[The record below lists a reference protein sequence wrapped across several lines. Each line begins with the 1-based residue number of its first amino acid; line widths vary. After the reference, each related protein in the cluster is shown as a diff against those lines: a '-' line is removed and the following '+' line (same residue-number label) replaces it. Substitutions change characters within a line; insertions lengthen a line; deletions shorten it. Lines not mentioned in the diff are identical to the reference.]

1 MSTLDVYLAFTLGA
15 IGSLHCI
22 QMCGPIVL
30 SYSLPIVQY
39 SRRQQIMA
47 HLFYNAGRIVTYALL
62 GSIAGLA
69 GGAAGAL
76 GRLAGFEHVVV
87 ITAGSLMI
95 IAGLVMSGILPSGP
109 LAAFYR
115 FRPASSLTRKVGALL
130 KSPAAASKFSTGIL
144 LGFLPCGLV
153 YTALLKA
160 METASLTGGIVTM
173 ICFGLGTTW
182 SLVLLGLFSSTISPW
197 LRRRANALA
206 AIGVT
211 LMGCFLVYR
220 GIAASMHQTFSHH

>member
-1 MSTLDVYLAFTLGA
+1 MNTLDFYLAFTLGV

-30 SYSLPIVQY
+30 SYSLPIVTY
-39 SRRQQIMA
+39 SRRQQIIA
-47 HLFYNAGRIVTYALL
+47 HLAYNSGRIVTYGLLGALAGLL
-62 GSIAGLA
+62 GSAAGL
-69 GGAAGAL
+69 L
-76 GRLAGFEHVVV
+76 GKLAGVEHVVV
-87 ITAGSLMI
+87 IVAGSLMI
-95 IAGLVMSGILPSGP
+95 IAGVLMSGLLPSGP
-109 LAAFYR
+109 LKAFYR
-115 FRPASSLTRKVGALL
+115 FRPTSLFAQKVGGLL
-130 KSPAAASKFSTGIL
+130 KSPTAGSKFSTGIL

-160 METASLTGGIVTM
+160 METGNLTGGILTM
-173 ICFGLGTTW
+173 ICFGVGTTW

-220 GIAASMHQTFSHH
+220 GIMASMHQALIHH